1 VAVTTHGKRRRATP
15 VLIGLVTVLIVA
27 AVALLLGPLRH
38 SSDPDTSADT
48 SAAGPATG
56 DPERPNPV
64 ERIPPAPSGA
74 PQAAPPDPLVA
85 LPPTTAPTSA
95 PAAPGAPVALPL
107 FVPGLPPY
115 LPALVP
121 VIPKPVPVAPAKP
134 VVPKPTTSKPAPTPG
149 LGGPAAQV
157 VALTNAERAKAGCKP
172 LKVDSRLNLSAQ
184 RHSADMAKR
193 NYFEHEDPEGHD
205 FADREKAAGFVGDS
219 GGENIAMGQTS
230 AAEVMNDWMN
240 SPGHRRNILDCS
252 FTLIG
257 VGYVAAGHYWTQN
270 FGG

>member
-1 VAVTTHGKRRRATP
+1 M
-15 VLIGLVTVLIVA
+15 LIGLVTVLLVA
-27 AVALLLGPLRH
+27 AVALILGPLSH
-38 SSDPDTSADT
+38 SSDSPESSSDAASSDTADP
-48 SAAGPATG
+48 GATA
-56 DPERPNPV
+56 PPLPNPV
-64 ERIPPAPSGA
+64 ERLPSADPSAPPSTPAAPT
-74 PQAAPPDPLVA
+74 AAPPSV
-85 LPPTTAPTSA
+85 PPR
-95 PAAPGAPVALPL
+95 PGAPVAMPL

-121 VIPKPVPVAPAKP
+121 VIPKAP
-134 VVPKPTTSKPAPTPG
+134 SKPAATKPTAPAPTATPG
-149 LGGPAAQV
+149 LSGPAAQV
-157 VALTNAERAKAGCKP
+157 VSLTNAQRVKAGCKP

-184 RHSADMAKR
+184 RHSADMLKR
-193 NYFEHEDPEGHD
+193 NYFEHEDPDGHD
-205 FADREKAAGFVGDS
+205 FADREKAAGFEGDS

-257 VGYVAAGHYWTQN
+257 VGYVANGHYWTQN

>member
-15 VLIGLVTVLIVA
+15 VLIGLVTVLLVA
-27 AVALLLGPLRH
+27 AVALIVGPLSHR
-38 SSDPDTSADT
+38 SDPASDTS
-48 SAAGPATG
+48 SAAP
-56 DPERPNPV
+56 DVSSPEPPNPV
-64 ERIPPAPSGA
+64 ERVPPAASTA
-74 PQAAPPDPLVA
+74 PPTQPLAAPPST
-85 LPPTTAPTSA
+85 PPST
-95 PAAPGAPVALPL
+95 PARPGTPIALPL

-121 VIPKPVPVAPAKP
+121 NIPKPAPPKPVIPKPAAPK
-134 VVPKPTTSKPAPTPG
+134 VTPTPG
-149 LGGPAAQV
+149 LSGPAAQV
-157 VALTNAERAKAGCKP
+157 VALTNAQRVKAGCKP

-193 NYFEHEDPEGHD
+193 NYFEHEDPDGHD

-252 FTLIG
+252 FTMIG
-257 VGYVAAGHYWTQN
+257 VGYVADGHYWTQN

>member
-1 VAVTTHGKRRRATP
+1 VTTHGKRRRATP
-15 VLIGLVTVLIVA
+15 VLIGLVTVALVA
-27 AVALLLGPLRH
+27 AVALIVGPLSH
-38 SSDPDTSADT
+38 SSDPTDTSADA
-48 SAAGPATG
+48 SSSGPAN
-56 DPERPNPV
+56 PEPPNPV
-64 ERIPPAPSGA
+64 ERIPPAATTA
-74 PQAAPPDPLVA
+74 PQTAPPAPLAAPPST
-85 LPPTTAPTSA
+85 PPTSEPA
-95 PAAPGAPVALPL
+95 PAGAPVALPL

-121 VIPKPVPVAPAKP
+121 IIPKPPAPPKPVIPKPTT
-134 VVPKPTTSKPAPTPG
+134 PKPSPTPG

-157 VALTNAERAKAGCKP
+157 VTLTNAQRAKAGCKP

-184 RHSADMAKR
+184 RHSADMARR

-205 FADREKAAGFVGDS
+205 FADREKAAGFVGSS

-230 AAEVMNDWMN
+230 ATEVMNDWMN

-257 VGYVAAGHYWTQN
+257 VGYVADGHYWTQN

>member
-1 VAVTTHGKRRRATP
+1 MTTHGKRRRATP
-15 VLIGLVTVLIVA
+15 VLIGLVTVALVS
-27 AVALLLGPLRH
+27 AVALIVGPLSH
-38 SSDPDTSADT
+38 SSDPASDTS
-48 SAAGPATG
+48 SAAPAA
-56 DPERPNPV
+56 PEPPNPV
-64 ERIPPAPSGA
+64 ERVPPAA
-74 PQAAPPDPLVA
+74 
-85 LPPTTAPTSA
+85 TTAPTAAPADPSAPMAAPPSPPPSA
-95 PAAPGAPVALPL
+95 PARPGAPVALPL
-107 FVPGLPPY
+107 FVPGMPPY
-115 LPALVP
+115 LPALL
-121 VIPKPVPVAPAKP
+121 P
-134 VVPKPTTSKPAPTPG
+134 VVPKPPAPKPAVPKPTAPKPTPTPG
-149 LGGPAAQV
+149 LSGPAAQV
-157 VALTNAERAKAGCKP
+157 VVLTNAQRVKAGCKP

-193 NYFEHEDPEGHD
+193 NYFEHEDPDGHD

-257 VGYVAAGHYWTQN
+257 VGYVADGHYWTQN

>member
-1 VAVTTHGKRRRATP
+1 MTTHGKRRRFTP
-15 VLIGLVTVLIVA
+15 VLIGLVTVLLVA
-27 AVALLLGPLRH
+27 AVVLIIGPLRH
-38 SSDPDTSADT
+38 SSDTAVPSSDTA
-48 SAAGPATG
+48 AAGPTAES
-56 DPERPNPV
+56 PSPV
-64 ERIPPAPSGA
+64 ERLAPADPSAAASAPPAPLAISPSIA
-74 PQAAPPDPLVA
+74 PST
-85 LPPTTAPTSA
+85 PPTPAPDR
-95 PAAPGAPVALPL
+95 PGAPVALPL
-107 FVPGLPPY
+107 FVPGMPPY
-115 LPALVP
+115 LPALLP
-121 VIPKPVPVAPAKP
+121 VIPKPAPAKP
-134 VVPKPTTSKPAPTPG
+134 VIPKPATPKTTPTPG

-157 VALTNAERAKAGCKP
+157 VALTNAQRVKAGCKP

-184 RHSADMAKR
+184 RHSADMARR

-205 FADREKAAGFVGDS
+205 FADREKAARFTGDS

-257 VGYVAAGHYWTQN
+257 IGYVANGHYWTQN